1 MRGTSITKKFAR
13 PNMRHMLAPSMAA
26 RTQGF
31 KNTPF
36 GRMTEVSERQVVAT
50 VDSMVSHL
58 YKSLAS
64 TKGGDFESFS
74 AVMENPWLPMDLKE
88 ARIIL
93 GEGANPNRPI
103 SKTNPPDEKTNAFLL
118 EGGHFYTVRMI
129 VPKDIKNKF
138 VGKGKGDDAEGD
150 YYIVIPPGPT
160 ENTYKVHIIEFKTGM
175 GHFKMDETE
184 EDQMLKEKEVIEH
197 WYRTIG
203 KTVKVYMYYC
213 PFLAGNAEVYA
224 QEHRSSSINY
234 ITLSGLSKILN
245 VPESTM
251 EHYAKV
257 RSNYNKKFTQNAFR
271 LKNMVVT
278 RIRKGEEMSLDNMKK
293 LSTINFGVNFGPNVK
308 FEGNYQKRRA
318 RLVKLLT
325 RRRLIK
331 NAMKQSNSTKKLM
344 DQLVNVT
351 KQILIENKYANNK
364 LTSNS
369 LLDSNFSNK
378 LENWLRQVKNAPRG
392 KVAKETT
399 FRLFLEE
406 RRKLLGAYRFPQL
419 DTDDIVKP
427 MGPSM
432 RKFMNVR
439 AMLAKKNLKYNDV
452 TKISTAHKLINK
464 SKLSLS
470 NQIIYNEMDMRIR
483 KLYKLIKPP
492 PKTKGRTAAVPI
504 STVSQMSNLEMALSP
519 RPLRPSPKKP
529 SPSPK
534 KPSPSP
540 KKPSPPRINN
550 PLNFPSTYRTYSKI
564 HGARGIRALNNALV
578 KRIKNTGDEKYKSIL
593 RVKRAMNRGWN
604 NLPSTKRPSPR
615 QSPRLSALKRR
626 EGPTP
631 SPLSAKRLRI

>member
-36 GRMTEVSERQVVAT
+36 SAMPEVSEKLVVAT

-74 AVMENPWLPMDLKE
+74 AVMENPWLPMDLKG
-88 ARIIL
+88 AGITL

-103 SKTNPPDEKTNAFLL
+103 SKTNPPDEETNSFLL

-129 VPKDIKNKF
+129 VPKDIKKKF
-138 VGKGKGDDAEGD
+138 VGRGKGDDAEGD

-184 EDQMLKEKEVIEH
+184 EDQMLKEQEVIEH
-197 WYRTIG
+197 WYKIIG

-234 ITLSGLSKILN
+234 ITLRGLAKILN

-257 RSNYNKKFTQNAFR
+257 RSNYNQKFTQNAFR
-271 LKNMVVT
+271 LKNMVIA

-293 LSTINFGVNFGPNVK
+293 LSTINFGVNFGPTLK

-318 RLVKLLT
+318 RLVQLLT

-331 NAMKQSNSTKKLM
+331 NAMKQSNSTKNLM

-351 KQILIENKYANNK
+351 KQILIQNKFANNK

-369 LLDSNFSNK
+369 LLDSNFSK
-378 LENWLRQVKNAPRG
+378 KMENWLRQVKNAPRG

-399 FRLFLEE
+399 FRLLLEE

-419 DTDDIVKP
+419 AKDDVVPP

-439 AMLAKKNLKYNDV
+439 EMLERKNLNYNAIGKMYN
-452 TKISTAHKLINK
+452 TYRGINANALHRSYGPMYSHIGIVVK
-464 SKLSLS
+464 
-470 NQIIYNEMDMRIR
+470 
-483 KLYKLIKPP
+483 KLYKSRRAPP
-492 PKTKGRTAAVPI
+492 PKTKGRTETIPI
-504 STVSQMSNLEMALSP
+504 STVSRMSNLEMALSP
-519 RPLRPSPKKP
+519 RPLRTSPSPMKKAPSPVKKAPSPKRPSPKRP
-529 SPSPK
+529 SPSP
-534 KPSPSP
+534 
-540 KKPSPPRINN
+540 R
-550 PLNFPSTYRTYSKI
+550 RT
-564 HGARGIRALNNALV
+564 AV
-578 KRIKNTGDEKYKSIL
+578 KR
-593 RVKRAMNRGWN
+593 RG
-604 NLPSTKRPSPR
+604 
-615 QSPRLSALKRR
+615 
-626 EGPTP
+626 GPTP
-631 SPLSAKRLRI
+631 SPSNIRSAKRMRMTKAPSPARRWWPSKASIAAYYARASALLRSRRRS

>member
-1 MRGTSITKKFAR
+1 
-13 PNMRHMLAPSMAA
+13 MAA
-26 RTQGF
+26 RIQGF

-74 AVMENPWLPMDLKE
+74 AVMENPWLPMDLKG
-88 ARIIL
+88 AGITL
-93 GEGANPNRPI
+93 GEGANPDRPI
-103 SKTNPPDEKTNAFLL
+103 SKTNPPDEETNAFLL

-129 VPKDIKNKF
+129 APKDIKNKF
-138 VGKGKGDDAEGD
+138 VGRGKGDDAEGD

-175 GHFKMDETE
+175 GHFKMDKTE

-213 PFLAGNAEVYA
+213 PFLTGNAEVYA

-318 RLVKLLT
+318 RLVQLLT

-378 LENWLRQVKNAPRG
+378 MENWLRQVKNAPHG

-439 AMLAKKNLKYNDV
+439 AMLARKNLDYNAIGKMYN
-452 TKISTAHKLINK
+452 TYRGINENALHRSYGPMYSHIGIVVK
-464 SKLSLS
+464 
-470 NQIIYNEMDMRIR
+470 
-483 KLYKLIKPP
+483 KLYKSRRAPP

-504 STVSQMSNLEMALSP
+504 STVSRMSNLEMALSP
-519 RPLRPSPKKP
+519 RPLRPSPKKPSPSPKKPSPSPKKPSPSPKKP